1 MAELRG
7 GAREQALE
15 AACVAFI
22 FLCIRTR
29 GDPWL
34 MTRAEIEDIYQR
46 AIEARSMEEELSTA
60 GNWNYRGEEDDENE
74 L

>member
-7 GAREQALE
+7 GTRERALE

-22 FLCIRTR
+22 LLCIRAR

-46 AIEARSMEEELSTA
+46 AVEARSMEDK
-60 GNWNYRGEEDDENE
+60 GDDNAQ
-74 L
+74 